1 LSICPAQ
8 WAAGLDQNSQEQG
21 RLIQLLLESIAG
33 NMISE
38 RPGRSEPR
46 AVKRRPKP
54 YLNLTVSI
62 HEMVEK
68 IKKEKDHAKGA

>member
-1 LSICPAQ
+1 MSR
-8 WAAGLDQNSQEQG
+8 QEQG

-38 RPGRSEPR
+38 RPGRSELR

-54 YLNLTVSI
+54 YLNLTAPI
-62 HEMVEK
+62 HEMAEK

>member
-1 LSICPAQ
+1 MIARPDPFFVNQSKM
-8 WAAGLDQNSQEQG
+8 SRQEQG
-21 RLIQLLLESIAG
+21 RLIQLLLESIDG

-54 YLNLTVSI
+54 YLNLTVPI
-62 HEMVEK
+62 HEMAEK
-68 IKKEKDHAKGA
+68 NKEGERSC